1 VARFYERSAPDSTL
15 DTEASNWNWWMKYC
29 ACTELWHTPNCGMR
43 PDRRQLSYEEQM
55 LEETLWAGAVP
66 WIHKRMR
73 NRAGVVGAAK
83 PSSVMNV
90 LRGVRRAHL
99 RQRVDTVA
107 LQAAVRACGGLMR
120 DYIELHGPDALMPHR
135 KEPLT
140 NPLIRKLLTL
150 AEGTELAR
158 GKYLYW
164 ASPKYASLRAMFAT
178 LAQTGMRKAEVS
190 LSPKVVFGRTH
201 LAMANVRWLIG
212 GRIIDAPTVA
222 QFAAMVDGDYA
233 LLRPP
238 PSKAD
243 QFSLHWGAS
252 TIYLR
257 YYTSAVGHPIC
268 AARELRSEE
277 MRRAVPAARR
287 SMVPL
292 FVSDSS
298 DAPWRHG
305 PLTDTFGQM
314 MAVICGG
321 ADAAACYSMH
331 SFRIYLACA
340 LLSAGASNGTIQTML
355 RWRSDDALRIYARIN
370 DSKYAEWLT
379 LAGAAEVSSVR
390 TTTTDVVRRME
401 TTAATAAGGAAGF
414 GDHWMEAA
422 AASDATFDRA
432 MAAPQHDADSF
443 VRAWR
448 DDASSLLEHA
458 VRHDAADNVEFGLGA
473 FPSPWE
479 Q

>member
-1 VARFYERSAPDSTL
+1 
-15 DTEASNWNWWMKYC
+15 
-29 ACTELWHTPNCGMR
+29 
-43 PDRRQLSYEEQM
+43 
-55 LEETLWAGAVP
+55 
-66 WIHKRMR
+66 
-73 NRAGVVGAAK
+73 
-83 PSSVMNV
+83 
-90 LRGVRRAHL
+90 
-99 RQRVDTVA
+99 
-107 LQAAVRACGGLMR
+107 MR

-190 LSPKVVFGRTH
+190 LSPKVVFGCTQ

-257 YYTSAVGHPIC
+257 YYTSAVVHPIC
-268 AARELRSEE
+268 AARELRNEE

-292 FVSDSS
+292 FVSDGG

-340 LLSAGASNGTIQTML
+340 LLSAGASSGTIQTML

-422 AASDATFDRA
+422 AASDATFDRT
-432 MAAPQHDADSF
+432 MAVPQHDADSF

-448 DDASSLLEHA
+448 DDASSLLDHA